1 MQLEISLSLN
11 LNLTLVHLQLENKLL
26 KKILIDQKV
35 KTHLSEINYFL
46 CKVIFSLPIML
57 IKSSGVK

>member
-1 MQLEISLSLN
+1 MQLEISLS

-46 CKVIFSLPIML
+46 CKVIFSLQIML